1 MSKKLSKYIAAF
13 DYIDKILIVL
23 SATNGGASISFT
35 NVIGVHAGIAS
46 ASSTLIFSLTT
57 GILEKSLKKTR
68 NKKKKHSKIIM
79 LATSKLNSIETLM
92 SQALIDIEISHEEF
106 KTIVNE
112 KQKYDQMKEGIR
124 NTKSKSESSENL

>member
-23 SATNGGASISFT
+23 SATSGGASISFT

-46 ASSTLIFSLTT
+46 TSSTLIFSLTT
-57 GILEKSLKKTR
+57 GILEKSLKKKEE
-68 NKKKKHSKIIM
+68 KKKKHSKIIM
-79 LATSKLNSIETLM
+79 LATSKLNSLETLM
-92 SQALIDIEISHEEF
+92 SQALINIEISHEEF

-112 KQKYDQMKEGIR
+112 KENYDQMKEGIR
-124 NTKSKSESSENL
+124 NTKSKSESSENP